1 MRIADMSLCLVLLS
15 HVCSGD
21 SSCLAA
27 LLARFLSYLRSCCCP
42 TISWNALSCRVW
54 FCWLMHMLV
63 LLYYPV
69 FFFSCCYLLWSL
81 GALYLLCISLG
92 EGQLGGHMEHDL
104 LLSVDG
110 VDRLRTSLT
119 MWHIQTS
126 SKPARGWRQ
135 QNTCTNPPDLKILQH
150 KRPWFDSQLDKEGSG
165 YRNIDNG
172 VWMCILVLLGGGGVF
187 EGTVSHPLKS
197 CSSTVSPN
205 SCRKSLKAGVSS
217 LFLNS
222 SSSDTCWTGEAY
234 FFTSISSITSESGL
248 FHS

>member
-1 MRIADMSLCLVLLS
+1 MRIADMSLCPVLLS

-27 LLARFLSYLRSCCCP
+27 LLARFLLSAVMLLPNHFLECFVMPSLVLLTHAYAGPSL
-42 TISWNALSCRVW
+42 LSCR
-54 FCWLMHMLV
+54 
-63 LLYYPV
+63 
-69 FFFSCCYLLWSL
+69 FFRCCYLSWSL
-81 GALYLLCISLG
+81 CALYLLCISLG
-92 EGQLGGHMEHDL
+92 EGQLGGHMEHDF
-104 LLSVDG
+104 LLSVNG

-172 VWMCILVLLGGGGVF
+172 VWMCILVLLGG
-187 EGTVSHPLKS
+187 
-197 CSSTVSPN
+197 
-205 SCRKSLKAGVSS
+205 SLKGPCLTPWSPAAPPCLPTAAGSPWKPA
-217 LFLNS
+217 FLQCS
-222 SSSDTCWTGEAY
+222 WTAPPQTPVEQVRHIC
-234 FFTSISSITSESGL
+234 FTSISSITSESGL
-248 FHS
+248 FYS